1 MSSIKKFNNSN
12 LSSSNMVNARR
23 EEAEKLERQRLEINR
38 KLEHLMKKYARVTG
52 DKKVAKRVKTVG
64 YAPNDW
70 TPAINASGEKSGMK
84 AWILV
89 LVTVGVALLVALA
102 LYSVLVINDINVVE
116 ELNKIVSRF
125 IQPV

>member
-38 KLEHLMKKYARVTG
+38 KLENLMKKYARVTG
-52 DKKVAKRVKTVG
+52 DKKVAKRARAVG

-70 TPAINASGEKSGMK
+70 SPAINASGEKSGMK

-89 LVTVGVALLVALA
+89 LITLGVALLVALS
-102 LYSVLVINDINVVE
+102 LYSVLVINNIDVTE
-116 ELNKIVSRF
+116 EINKIVSRI
-125 IQPV
+125 IQPA

>member
-84 AWILV
+84 AWILA
-89 LVTVGVALLVALA
+89 LVTVGVALLVALS